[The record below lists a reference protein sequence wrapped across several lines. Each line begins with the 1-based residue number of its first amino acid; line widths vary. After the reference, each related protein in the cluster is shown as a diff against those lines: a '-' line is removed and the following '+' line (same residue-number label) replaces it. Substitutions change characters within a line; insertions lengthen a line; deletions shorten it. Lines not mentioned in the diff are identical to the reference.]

1 MMIREYNFL
10 KLRRTY
16 IGGSKKEELKEI
28 LRVQGIEDG
37 KSCENLKIDWLNVR
51 RLAIINFEDIIHVT
65 FSRQFVTKKLSYLFL
80 LLALIVVSFK
90 VGMLFFICFGLLVI
104 SQIFF
109 QYFKHNHYKQITN
122 YIVLMTLTNNMIRE
136 ELGLNMPDIE

>member
-1 MMIREYNFL
+1 MIREYNFL
-10 KLRRTY
+10 KLHRTY

-37 KSCENLKIDWLNVR
+37 KPCENLKIDWLNVR
-51 RLAIINFEDIIHVT
+51 RLAIINFEDIIHVA
-65 FSRQFVTKKLSYLFL
+65 FSRQFITKELSYLFL
-80 LLALIVVSFK
+80 FVVLFIVFFK
-90 VGMLFFICFGLLVI
+90 IGILFFICLGLLVI
-104 SQIFF
+104 LQIFF
-109 QYFKHNHYKQITN
+109 QYFKHNYYKQITN